1 MDFWVRAAQL
11 LLSLSI
17 LIVLHEFGHFIA
29 ARVFKTRVEKFYLF
43 FDWKFSLLKKKV
55 GDTEWGIGWIPLG
68 GYVKISGMVDES
80 MDTEALA
87 KPAEPWEFRSK
98 PAWQRLI
105 IMLGGIIVNVI
116 VGFFLFIMVTFIW
129 GESKVDQE
137 KMVHGLAIHPYME
150 QYGFQSGDKILSVD
164 GEKVENFRKLGM
176 EILIFNKRH
185 FEVKHANGKTENITL
200 PEDIGKKMWA
210 AGAEKETFE
219 FRAFLGPIDSIVDKS
234 LATRLGLKEGDKIL
248 AIGNRKLFYHDEVA
262 SALYANKGK
271 KVEFTFERNGK
282 EFKKMGKVATKNPK
296 IGTYFDSKLTP
307 DTSAVYDKYYGFGES
322 IGRGFS
328 KGWKTVYSNIAQFK
342 YVFTAKGADSIG
354 GLGAM
359 GSMFP
364 PSWDWSAFW
373 ALTAFLSMMLAV
385 MNLLPI
391 PALDGGHVVFLIYEM
406 ITRKPAPQRVLEIA
420 QYAGIIILLG
430 LMLYANG
437 KDLLG
442 LFS

>member
-43 FDWKFSLLKKKV
+43 FDWKFSLLKKKI

-80 MDTEALA
+80 MDTEQLS

-116 VGFFLFIMVTFIW
+116 VGFFLFIMVTFFW
-129 GESKVDQE
+129 GEDQINYDKVQ
-137 KMVHGLAIHPYME
+137 HGLAVHPYME
-150 QYGFQSGDKILSVD
+150 QYGFRSGDKVLEVN
-164 GEKVENFRKLGM
+164 GEKVTNHQKLGM
-176 EILIFNKRH
+176 EILIFNHRNFKVQH
-185 FEVKHANGKTENITL
+185 QGGKIEEITL
-200 PEDIGKKMWA
+200 PEGIGKKMWYE
-210 AGAEKETFE
+210 GAENGTFD
-219 FRAFLGPIDSIVDKS
+219 FRMFLGKVDSLVDKS
-234 LATRLGLKEGDKIL
+234 VAKRIGIKPGDKLL
-248 AIGNRKLFYHDEVA
+248 AI
-262 SALYANKGK
+262 
-271 KVEFTFERNGK
+271 NGK
-282 EFKKMGKVATKNPK
+282 ELLFKDELTTALYHNKKKTIDITIERDGKEITKK
-296 IGTYFDSKLTP
+296 AFIDRTAKLGTWTANKLTT
-307 DTSAVYDKYYGFGES
+307 DTAAIFTKYYGFGES
-322 IGRGFS
+322 ISHGIS
-328 KGWKTVYSNIAQFK
+328 KGTKTVYSNIAQFK
-342 YVFTAKGADSIG
+342 YVFTSKGADSVG
-354 GLGAM
+354 GLGSM
-359 GSMFP
+359 GKMFP
-364 PSWDWSAFW
+364 PVWDWQIFW
-373 ALTAFLSMMLAV
+373 GMTAFLSMMLAV

-437 KDLLG
+437 KDLLS
-442 LFS
+442 LFA